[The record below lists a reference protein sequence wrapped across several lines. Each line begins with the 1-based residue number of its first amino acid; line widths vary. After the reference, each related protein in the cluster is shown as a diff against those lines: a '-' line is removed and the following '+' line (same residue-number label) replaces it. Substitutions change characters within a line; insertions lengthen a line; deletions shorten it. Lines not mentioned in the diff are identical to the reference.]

1 MQARQVDMKII
12 RYILLI
18 NLMWI
23 ISIVMCYLDCFIDD
37 INRTIQESLIIF
49 FELLARIVLIVGAIR
64 TFPKDKYS
72 NLKVW
77 FYYAIMGG
85 FLSAIYSFIKL
96 INALQ
101 L

>member
-1 MQARQVDMKII
+1 
-12 RYILLI
+12 
-18 NLMWI
+18 MWI

>member
-1 MQARQVDMKII
+1 MQTGLDGWRII
-12 RYILLI
+12 RYVILY
-18 NLMWI
+18 NI
-23 ISIVMCYLDCFIDD
+23 ICCTGIAMYYLDCVIPNVSYTLKG
-37 INRTIQESLIIF
+37 ILIRLF
-49 FELLARIVLIVGAIR
+49 TFLATIVLIVGAIR

>member
-18 NLMWI
+18 NLIWI
-23 ISIVMCYLDCFIDD
+23 ISIAMCYLDCFIDD

-64 TFPKDKYS
+64 TFPKEKHS

-96 INALQ
+96 INVLQ